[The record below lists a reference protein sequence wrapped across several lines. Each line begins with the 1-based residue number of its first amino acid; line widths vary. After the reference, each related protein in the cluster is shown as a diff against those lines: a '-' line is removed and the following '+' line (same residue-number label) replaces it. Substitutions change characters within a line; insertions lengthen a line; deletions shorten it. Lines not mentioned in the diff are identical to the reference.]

1 MTTDCI
7 HLRGGRRLQNR
18 RGSWVMLPDET
29 GVEVRVEGREA
40 IVTDQDGRT
49 FTAEIIDQAE
59 TMAKK
64 RATQKPT
71 GKAPVGKG
79 TSASERWELL
89 NTFTRD
95 TMPTLGEAAVKVW
108 LRLFTDT
115 KRDGIAW
122 AGGTYLATA
131 TGLTR
136 RGVVK
141 AVKELRV
148 RGLVKL
154 VHRGSVNGQ
163 PNGYRVFGQ
172 GRLGN
177 RGSLA

>member
-1 MTTDCI
+1 
-7 HLRGGRRLQNR
+7 
-18 RGSWVMLPDET
+18 
-29 GVEVRVEGREA
+29 
-40 IVTDQDGRT
+40 
-49 FTAEIIDQAE
+49 
-59 TMAKK
+59 MAKK
-64 RATQKPT
+64 RAAKKPT
-71 GKAPVGKG
+71 ARAA
-79 TSASERWELL
+79 TSASERWDTL

-95 TMPTLGEAAVKVW
+95 TMPSLGEAAIKVW

-141 AVKELRV
+141 AVKELRL

-163 PNGYRVFGQ
+163 PNGYQVSGR

>member
-1 MTTDCI
+1 MTTEC
-7 HLRGGRRLQNR
+7 HYLRDGRQLQNR
-18 RGSWVMLPDET
+18 RGRWVLLPDET

-64 RATQKPT
+64 RAAKKPP
-71 GKAPVGKG
+71 GKSPEGKG
-79 TSASERWELL
+79 TSVSERWDLL

-95 TMPTLGEAAVKVW
+95 SMPMLGEAAIKVW

-141 AVKELRV
+141 AVKELRG

-163 PNGYRVFGQ
+163 PNGYRVTGR

-177 RGSLA
+177 RGSLP